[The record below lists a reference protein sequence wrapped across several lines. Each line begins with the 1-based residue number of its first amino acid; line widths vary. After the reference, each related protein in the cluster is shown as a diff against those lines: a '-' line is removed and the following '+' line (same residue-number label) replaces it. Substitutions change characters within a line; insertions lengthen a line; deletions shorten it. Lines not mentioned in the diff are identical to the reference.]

1 MNIHEILKKYWGYS
15 QFRPLQEEIITHVLQ
30 GKDTLALL
38 PTGGGKSICFQ
49 VPALAKPGICVVISP
64 LIALMKDQVQ
74 NLKRRGIPATAVYSG
89 MSYSE
94 ADVVLDNCIFGDL
107 KFLYVSPERLKTSL
121 FIERFKRMQV
131 NLIAVDESHCISQ
144 WGYDFRPPYLEIA
157 NIRQYHPK
165 VPILALTATA
175 TKDVID
181 DIQEKLHFAKKN
193 VLRKSFYRPNLTY
206 AVVHTEDKL
215 QKMIAFLEKVPGCSI
230 IYVRNRK
237 RTKQIAEFL
246 QKKQITATYYHA
258 GLDHK
263 TRNTR
268 QEAWIQNKYRVMVA
282 TNAFGMGID
291 KPDVRLVIHMD
302 LPDNLEAYFQEAG
315 RAGRDEQPAIAVILY
330 NRSDIDELVRS
341 FEQSFPPLEEIRR
354 YYNALCDHLQLA
366 LGSGENSTYSVELG
380 DFSYHFKV
388 KVNILFHV
396 LKFLNKEGILE
407 FTDHEEAYS
416 KIHIHKPDVNF
427 QSINSE
433 FDRELIRI
441 ILRSYEGVFDQF
453 VWINE
458 NFLAKKINCHP
469 DKVINHLR
477 KLHRLDVLRYAHK
490 KKGFRVTFLT
500 GRIPAGDLKISKE
513 NYAERKKIAE
523 KKIHSVISYV
533 SRTDKCRNRILLEYF
548 DEYDHED
555 CRKCDVCKKKILNSK
570 NDFSGIVNKLR
581 SLNSELIYLPQLQEM
596 IPEIKKDNYKY
607 LRWLI
612 DNDIIRI
619 NPLNMAE
626 INIKLLNNIL
636 Q

>member
-94 ADVVLDNCIFGDL
+94 ADVALDNCIFGDL

-121 FIERFKRMQV
+121 FIERFKRMPV

-175 TKDVID
+175 TKNVID

-215 QKMIAFLEKVPGCSI
+215 QKMIAFLEKVPGCCI
-230 IYVRNRK
+230 VYVRNRK

-246 QKKQITATYYHA
+246 QKKQITATFYHA
-258 GLDHK
+258 GLDHE
-263 TRNTR
+263 TRNAR
-268 QEAWIQNKYRVMVA
+268 QEGWIQNKYRVMVA

-315 RAGRDEQPAIAVILY
+315 RSGRDEQPAIAVVLY
-330 NRSDIDELVRS
+330 NRSDTEELIKN
-341 FEQSFPPLEEIRR
+341 FEQSFPPLDEIRR
-354 YYNALCDHLQLA
+354 YYNALCNHLQLA
-366 LGSGENSTYSVELG
+366 LGSGENCTYPVDLG

-388 KVNILFHV
+388 QVSTLFHA

-407 FTDHEEAYS
+407 FTDHEEAFS

-433 FDRELIRI
+433 FDRELVRI
-441 ILRSYEGVFDQF
+441 ILRLYEGVFDQF

-458 NFLAKKINCHP
+458 IFLAKKLNCHP

-477 KLHRLDVLRYAHK
+477 MLHRLDVLRYAHK

-500 GRIPAGDLKISKE
+500 GRIAVGDLKISKE

-533 SRTDKCRNRILLEYF
+533 TRTDKCRNRILLEYF

-555 CRKCDVCKKKILNSK
+555 CRKCDVCKKKIHELK
-570 NDFSGIVNKLR
+570 DEFSNIVNKLR
-581 SLNSELIYLPQLQEM
+581 SLNSELIYLPQLQKM
-596 IPEIKKDNYKY
+596 IPELKKDNYKH

-612 DNDIIRI
+612 DNEIIRI

-626 INIKLLNNIL
+626 INHKLLNNIL
-636 Q
+636 

>member
-74 NLKRRGIPATAVYSG
+74 NLKRRGIPAAAVYSG
-89 MSYSE
+89 MTYAE
-94 ADVVLDNCIFGDL
+94 ADVALDNCIYGDI
-107 KFLYVSPERLKTSL
+107 KFLYVSPERLKTPL
-121 FIERFKRMQV
+121 FIERFKRMKV

-157 NIRQYHPK
+157 NIRQYHPQ
-165 VPILALTATA
+165 VPVLALTATA
-175 TKDVID
+175 THDVID

-206 AVVHTEDKL
+206 AVVQTEDKL
-215 QKMIAFLEKVPGCSI
+215 QKLEAFLQKVPGTCI
-230 IYVRNRK
+230 VYVRNRK
-237 RTKQIAEFL
+237 RTKLIAEYL
-246 QKKQITATYYHA
+246 QKKNISATFYHA
-258 GLDHK
+258 GLDHE
-263 TRNTR
+263 TRNAR
-268 QEAWIQNKYRVMVA
+268 QEGWIKNEYRVMVA

-315 RAGRDEQPAIAVILY
+315 RAGRDEKPAIAVTLY
-330 NRSDIDELVRS
+330 NRSDTDELLENL
-341 FEQSFPPLEEIRR
+341 EQSFPPIEEIRR
-354 YYNALCDHLQLA
+354 CYNALCDYLQLA
-366 LGSGENSTYSVELG
+366 LGSGENQTFPVDLG

-388 KVNILFHV
+388 DVNTLFHA

-407 FTDHEEAYS
+407 FTDHEDAYS
-416 KIHIHKPDVNF
+416 KVHIHKPEVNF
-427 QSINSE
+427 ESIPSD
-433 FDRELIRI
+433 FDRELVRM

-458 NFLAKKINCHP
+458 SFLAKKLNCYST
-469 DKVINHLR
+469 KVVNHLR
-477 KLHRLDVLRYAHK
+477 MLHRLDVLRYAHK

-500 GRIPAGDLKISKE
+500 GRMAAGDLKISKE

-523 KKIHSVISYV
+523 RKIHSVIQYV
-533 SRTDKCRNRILLEYF
+533 TRQDKCRNRILLEYF
-548 DEYDHED
+548 DEFDHEN
-555 CRKCDVCKKKILNSK
+555 CRKCDVCKKKTHENK
-570 NDFSGIVNKLR
+570 DDFSKIIHKLR
-581 SLNSELIYLPQLQEM
+581 SLNNDLIYLPQLEEI
-596 IPEIKKDNYKY
+596 IPELKQENYKH
-607 LRWLI
+607 LRWLS
-612 DNDIIRI
+612 DNGIIKV
-619 NPLNMAE
+619 NPLNMVE
-626 INIKLLNNIL
+626 INRKLLNKL
-636 Q
+636 L

>member
-74 NLKRRGIPATAVYSG
+74 NLKRRGIPAAAVYSG
-89 MSYSE
+89 MTYAE
-94 ADVVLDNCIFGDL
+94 ADVALDNCIYGDI
-107 KFLYVSPERLKTSL
+107 KFLYVSPERLKTPL
-121 FIERFKRMQV
+121 FIERFKRMKV

-157 NIRQYHPK
+157 NIRQYHPQ
-165 VPILALTATA
+165 VPVLALTATA
-175 TKDVID
+175 THDVID

-206 AVVHTEDKL
+206 AVVQTEDKL
-215 QKMIAFLEKVPGCSI
+215 QKLEAFLQKVPGTCI
-230 IYVRNRK
+230 VYVRNRK
-237 RTKQIAEFL
+237 RTKLIAEYL
-246 QKKQITATYYHA
+246 QKKNISATFYHA
-258 GLDHK
+258 GLDHE
-263 TRNTR
+263 TRNAR
-268 QEAWIQNKYRVMVA
+268 QEGWIKNEYRVMVA

-315 RAGRDEQPAIAVILY
+315 RAGRDEKPAIAVTLY
-330 NRSDIDELVRS
+330 NRSDTDELLENL
-341 FEQSFPPLEEIRR
+341 EQSFPPIEEIRR
-354 YYNALCDHLQLA
+354 CYNALCDYLQLA
-366 LGSGENSTYSVELG
+366 LGSGENQTFPVDLG

-388 KVNILFHV
+388 EVSTLFHA

-407 FTDHEEAYS
+407 FTDHEDAYS
-416 KIHIHKPDVNF
+416 KVHIHKPEVNF
-427 QSINSE
+427 ESIPSD
-433 FDRELIRI
+433 FDRELVRM

-458 NFLAKKINCHP
+458 SFLAKKLNCYST
-469 DKVINHLR
+469 KVVNHLR
-477 KLHRLDVLRYAHK
+477 MLHRLDVLRYAHK

-500 GRIPAGDLKISKE
+500 GRMAAGDLKISKE

-523 KKIHSVISYV
+523 RKIHSVIQYV
-533 SRTDKCRNRILLEYF
+533 TRQDKCRNRILLEYF
-548 DEYDHED
+548 DEFDHEN
-555 CRKCDVCKKKILNSK
+555 CRKCDVCKKKTHENK
-570 NDFSGIVNKLR
+570 DDFSKIIHKLR
-581 SLNSELIYLPQLQEM
+581 SLNNDLIYLPQLEEI
-596 IPEIKKDNYKY
+596 IPELKQENYKH
-607 LRWLI
+607 LRWLS
-612 DNDIIRI
+612 DNGIIKV
-619 NPLNMAE
+619 NPLNMVE
-626 INIKLLNNIL
+626 INRKLLNKL
-636 Q
+636 L